1 MFFRL
6 LSLIPGTSAWRRA
19 RLRILMR
26 GYRVLKNTSRL
37 GVISDIKNALT
48 ESPLAAC
55 KGRFS
60 TTMLGAAAKSA
71 ELALRQYLLIQRGGV
86 NLNSALLRAAVTPQ
100 KAIAYPMPEDWRQIV
115 RLHGFGVS
123 EWRCKLLWAAYVF
136 GMWGYGAA
144 RTVRILAE
152 GVRFGRLRDAD
163 GSCCAW
169 FLDLSPA
176 NFPQER
182 AGRGSHDI
190 ISWYAQWPGRNAS
203 ISSVRHGVLG
213 VAPLHVAGLEVSP
226 QRGPVPALCGA
237 RELLAFAQWSL
248 FAIML
253 SAIDAL
259 RGRWWHAVMLSHAA
273 VAAQA
278 RHVPAGALAKAYMFH
293 NSGWIYRPLWTYEVE
308 CKGSDVVMYFYST
321 NAEPFK
327 LASGYPPMY
336 YGYRAMNWPRYLV
349 WDDYQ
354 ADFVKRATHE
364 GERVDIVGP
373 IWFQGVACDV
383 SSGPG
388 LSVAVFD
395 VTPTRSSWYRI
406 LGLDAE
412 FYVPETVN
420 AFLRDI
426 CHAVSLRHGRMLWKR
441 KRNIGSTAHPR
452 YRLYAEQLSDV
463 SNIVLVDPVV
473 SAISVIEAATVTI
486 SLPFTSTA
494 LLARQ
499 MGKPT
504 AYYDPTGT
512 VETDDRAAHGIPVLS
527 GPDALETWLQAQF
540 PGRDTTA
547 KE

>member
-6 LSLIPGTSAWRRA
+6 LSLIPGISAWRRE
-19 RLRILMR
+19 RLRTQMR
-26 GYRVLKNTSRL
+26 GYRVLKHTSRL

-55 KGRFS
+55 KGKFS

-86 NLNSALLRAAVTPQ
+86 NLNRALLRAAVTPQ

-115 RLHGFGVS
+115 RLHGFAVS

-152 GVRFGRLRDAD
+152 GVRYGRLRDAD

-203 ISSVRHGVLG
+203 ISSVRHGVPG
-213 VAPLHVAGLEVSP
+213 VQPLHVAGLEVSS
-226 QRGPVPALCGA
+226 QKGPVPALCGA
-237 RELLAFAQWSL
+237 RELLAFARWSL

-321 NAEPFK
+321 NSEPFK

-354 ADFVKRATHE
+354 ADFVRRATDGAAHLD
-364 GERVDIVGP
+364 VVGP
-373 IWFQGVACDV
+373 IWFQGSAEKIKPPQ
-383 SSGPG
+383 GF
-388 LSVAVFD
+388 SVAVFD
-395 VTPTRSSWYRI
+395 VTPFRVSKYST
-406 LGLDAE
+406 LGLASE
-412 FYVPETVN
+412 YFTPSVAT
-420 AFLRDI
+420 AFLVDI
-426 CHAVSLRHGRMLWKR
+426 ASVVERFSGTIVWKR
-441 KRNIGSTAHPR
+441 KRNIGRTAHPY
-452 YRLYAEQLSDV
+452 YRSVAERLGEKSGLMV
-463 SNIVLVDPVV
+463 VDAEV
-473 SAISVIEAATVTI
+473 SAFNVIQACDITI
-486 SLPFTSTA
+486 SYPFTSTA
-494 LLARQ
+494 ILAQ
-499 MGKPT
+499 YMGKPT
-504 AYYDPTGT
+504 VYYDPTGA
-512 VETDDRAAHGIPVLS
+512 VLPDDRAAHGVTVLS
-527 GPDALETWLQAQF
+527 GRKALEAWLADYLD
-540 PGRDTTA
+540 GGI
-547 KE
+547 

>member
-19 RLRILMR
+19 RLRTVMR
-26 GYRVLKNTSRL
+26 GYRVLMNTSRL
-37 GVISDIKNALT
+37 GAISDIKNALT

-86 NLNSALLRAAVTPQ
+86 NLNRALLRAAVTPQ

-152 GVRFGRLRDAD
+152 GVRYGRLRDAD

-213 VAPLHVAGLEVSP
+213 VAPLQVAGLEVSP

-321 NAEPFK
+321 NSEPFK

-354 ADFVKRATHE
+354 ADFVRRATNDSV
-364 GERVDIVGP
+364 RLDVVGP
-373 IWFQGVACDV
+373 IWFQGKDCDICREI
-383 SSGPG
+383 GF
-388 LSVAVFD
+388 SVAIFD
-395 VTPTRSSWYRI
+395 VTPHRASRYAG
-406 LGLDAE
+406 LGFDTE
-412 FYVPETVN
+412 FYTPPTVN
-420 AFLRDI
+420 SFLTEI
-426 CHAVSLRHGRMLWKR
+426 CEVIQRHNVSMLWKR
-441 KRNIGSTAHPR
+441 KRNIGRVAHPH
-452 YRLYAEQLSDV
+452 YRHLAERLGQFSSVTVVDADV
-463 SNIVLVDPVV
+463 SALKVI
-473 SAISVIEAATVTI
+473 SACTVTI

-499 MGKPT
+499 MGKPSV
-504 AYYDPTGT
+504 YYDPTGK
-512 VETDDRAAHGIPVLS
+512 VQPDDRAAHGIPVLS
-527 GPDALETWLQAQF
+527 GPAALDDWLQAQLQGQG
-540 PGRDTTA
+540 PAGM
-547 KE
+547 